1 MAAEPLLADGGR
13 LSMAQRGALAVLTA
27 YKILLSPLFAGS
39 CRFLPS
45 CSDYAREAVTIHGAL
60 KGSWL
65 AARRL
70 SRCHPLGSSGFDP
83 VPGRS
88 SRMSSTRMF

>member
-1 MAAEPLLADGGR
+1 MTDSGHVVEEI
-13 LSMAQRGALAVLTA
+13 LSPAQSGALLLLRL
-27 YKILLSPLFAGS
+27 YKLLLSPLFAGS

-45 CSDYAREAVTIHGAL
+45 CSEYAREAVVIHGVM

-70 SRCHPLGSSGFDP
+70 SRCQPLGSSGHDP
-83 VPGRS
+83 VPGRQS
-88 SRMSSTRMF
+88 QL

>member
-1 MAAEPLLADGGR
+1 MTDSGQVVEEI
-13 LSMAQRGALAVLTA
+13 LSPAQSGALLLLRL
-27 YKILLSPLFAGS
+27 YKLLLSPLFAGS

-45 CSDYAREAVTIHGAL
+45 CSEYAREAVVIHGVM

-70 SRCHPLGSSGFDP
+70 SRCHPLGSGGHDP
-83 VPGRS
+83 VPGRQS
-88 SRMSSTRMF
+88 QL